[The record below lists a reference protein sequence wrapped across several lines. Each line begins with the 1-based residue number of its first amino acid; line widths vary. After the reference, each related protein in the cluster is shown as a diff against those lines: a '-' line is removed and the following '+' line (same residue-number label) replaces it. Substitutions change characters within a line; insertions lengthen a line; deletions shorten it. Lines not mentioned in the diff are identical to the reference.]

1 MPMPRHLP
9 AFADCARRAA
19 KPFQSAFSM
28 PLRIT
33 VSKSPES

>member
-9 AFADCARRAA
+9 LEREAARRDG
-19 KPFQSAFSM
+19 KPFQSALSM
-28 PLRIT
+28 PLRMT

>member
-9 AFADCARRAA
+9 LATEAARRAA

>member
-9 AFADCARRAA
+9 LASAAALRAG

>member
-9 AFADCARRAA
+9 LASEAARRAE

-33 VSKSPES
+33 ASKLPES